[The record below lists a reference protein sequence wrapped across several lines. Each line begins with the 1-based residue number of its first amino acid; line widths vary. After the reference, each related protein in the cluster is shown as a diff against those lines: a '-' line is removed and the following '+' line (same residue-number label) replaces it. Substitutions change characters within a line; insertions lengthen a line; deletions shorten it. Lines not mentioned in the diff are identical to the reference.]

1 MNLEK
6 LRSKTKKKLSE
17 MSDEELKEHYIAQIE
32 EKERKK
38 RIKEAAEKEYYK
50 IKGVE
55 RQNQVNL

>member
-17 MSDEELKEHYIAQIE
+17 MSAEELKEYYIAQIE

-38 RIKEAAEKEYYK
+38 RIKEATEKEYYK
-50 IKGVE
+50 IKGVK
-55 RQNQVNL
+55 RQN